1 MRVLSARFQDRN
13 KANFRDLAITGCWQ
27 VVDKETSAG
36 VAEHVEAVLG
46 IVSDL
51 SANLTVRH
59 AIATFASCSAM
70 DHVSTLGKEEL
81 RSITNDCIDV
91 IQMDSIQQVPQDLVG
106 YW

>member
-36 VAEHVEAVLG
+36 VAEYVEAVLG

-51 SANLTVRH
+51 SANSAVRH
-59 AIATFASCSAM
+59 AIATFASCSPM
-70 DHVSTLGKEEL
+70 NHISTLGKEEL
-81 RSITNDCIDV
+81 RSITNDCIYVLQIDP
-91 IQMDSIQQVPQDLVG
+91 IQQVPQDLVG
-106 YW
+106 HW